1 MADSFKKRGNP
12 FNDMMTGIDV
22 VINTIGSNKRG
33 ITRGDSEHSRIMDFE
48 ANKLLIDA
56 AKSRKVKKFILVS
69 RMFVTRPDAF
79 VSFRIN

>member
-33 ITRGDSEHSRIMDFE
+33 NSEHSRIMDFE

-79 VSFRIN
+79 VSFKIN